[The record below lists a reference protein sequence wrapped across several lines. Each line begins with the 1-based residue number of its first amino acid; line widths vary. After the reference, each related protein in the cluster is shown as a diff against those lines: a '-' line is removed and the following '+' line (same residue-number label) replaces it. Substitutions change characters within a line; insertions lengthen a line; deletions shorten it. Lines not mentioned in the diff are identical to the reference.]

1 MEKTTVY
8 LPVELKTALRRV
20 ALRRGV
26 SEAAIIRESLQPGRG
41 WGGPSAAAG
50 RPHRLGRHDR
60 AHRGRGAAR
69 VWRAVIV
76 DTSVLLAYFN
86 RLEPDHVA
94 AVSAIDATIE
104 PLVVSPF
111 VIAELDYLAATRLGV
126 EAEIALLTEL
136 AGGAW
141 ELPAFG
147 ADDLAMARDVIERYA
162 DQAIGVADAS
172 IVVLAA
178 RFGTRTVATLDRR
191 HFEVLRPLGGGR
203 FSIVP

>member
-1 MEKTTVY
+1 M
-8 LPVELKTALRRV
+8 
-20 ALRRGV
+20 
-26 SEAAIIRESLQPGRG
+26 
-41 WGGPSAAAG
+41 
-50 RPHRLGRHDR
+50 
-60 AHRGRGAAR
+60 
-69 VWRAVIV
+69 IV

-86 RLEPDHVA
+86 RSEPDHAA
-94 AVSAIDATIE
+94 AVAAIDASIE

-111 VIAELDYLAATRLGV
+111 VVAELDDLLATRLGT
-126 EAEIALLTEL
+126 EAEIAVLAEL

-147 ADDLAMARDVIERYA
+147 TDDLALASDIVERYA

-178 RFGTRTVATLDRR
+178 RYGTRTVATLDRR

-203 FSIVP
+203 FTIVP